1 MEQKPDELRRSIENS
16 FDKPKHSLRE
26 IVGEIC
32 SALFDS
38 FKKDLRYEMEK
49 ELGEQITK
57 ISSKNCMSQYQIL
70 ELKLRKVKLQSE
82 IDKLEQYCRRS
93 CIRIDDIPEVSNE
106 SGEDVFNKIVDT
118 EAAVQRCS
126 Q

>member
-1 MEQKPDELRRSIENS
+1 
-16 FDKPKHSLRE
+16 
-26 IVGEIC
+26 
-32 SALFDS
+32 
-38 FKKDLRYEMEK
+38 
-49 ELGEQITK
+49 
-57 ISSKNCMSQYQIL
+57 MSQYQIL

-93 CIRIDDIPEVSNE
+93 YIRIDDIPEVSNE

-126 Q
+126 